1 MRRSVIG
8 TEAVTAIVR
17 VIGDT
22 DIIAPITDPTMA
34 TTVIADPTTVMAMA
48 IGPTGVQVSACGS
61 ASRRRTG
68 HLNRRLI
75 KTSGAAVRFSLSLR
89 AATMSF
95 GTPHKQRMLRA
106 VSTRSALED
115 RRMNLLRSMCCLF
128 GSRCVA
134 PEEAKSAGDTMR
146 AEQSVPADLGQ
157 KEADLEKTGKEQ
169 MSHMEG
175 GGATGRKTRKPR

>member
-22 DIIAPITDPTMA
+22 DIIVPITDPTMA

-61 ASRRRTG
+61 ASRLRNA

-75 KTSGAAVRFSLSLR
+75 RTSGAAVRFSLSLR

-95 GTPHKQRMLRA
+95 GIPHKQRTLRA

-115 RRMNLLRSMCCLF
+115 RRMNLLRSSVVFSAVGARRKKLTRPEIPCGLNNLPSRPRPK
-128 GSRCVA
+128 GSRFREDRQRTDE
-134 PEEAKSAGDTMR
+134 P
-146 AEQSVPADLGQ
+146 
-157 KEADLEKTGKEQ
+157 
-169 MSHMEG
+169 H
-175 GGATGRKTRKPR
+175 GRRWRH